1 MSRVYSPNDFTYGAE
16 HELGDWDTTRGL
28 PPGFGMDR
36 RDYTMVNSNGIAVD
50 PKSKYYKYGGEINTP
65 PTNET
70 TGQLRFM
77 QFIKGLH
84 PEASTNHR
92 SNLHIHI
99 GVPGLKGDLVTLKRL
114 ANFNQCW
121 LPQLLDLVEP
131 IPEPIIL
138 QYKTMEE
145 YRGARRRFNRRKVSH
160 HTVLPVRRCRLQQEA
175 TTVQEFFEAEVPRS
189 KAGKPLW
196 HFQPRAA
203 VNVRQLLETETI
215 EFRHF
220 PGTLNEFE
228 LNTCFEWCRAYLR
241 MALNHGGKVNPV
253 NIFNKVFKG
262 QPWPTFPPYI
272 HWVEQRYRATT
283 HDGSLKKLE
292 IIKNIKLIEEGK
304 FDEHPCVMSWEHK

>member
-1 MSRVYSPNDFTYGAE
+1 MSQVYSPDNFTYGAE

-36 RDYTMVNSNGIAVD
+36 RDYTMVNSNGVAVD

-65 PTNET
+65 PTDET
-70 TGQLRFM
+70 IDQVKHLTR
-77 QFIKGLH
+77 IKEMH
-84 PEASTNHR
+84 PEASVNYR

-99 GVPGLKGDLVTLKRL
+99 GVPGLKHDLVTLKKL
-114 ANFNQCW
+114 ANFNQYW

-131 IPEPIIL
+131 IPRPSVVHFGSGG
-138 QYKTMEE
+138 E
-145 YRGARRRFNRRKVSH
+145 YTGARRRFNRRRVSH
-160 HTVLPVRRCRLQQEA
+160 HTVLPLKRCRLQQEA
-175 TTVQEFFEAEVPRS
+175 STIKEFFEAEVPHS

-220 PGTLNEFE
+220 PGTLNESE
-228 LNTCFEWCRAYLR
+228 LNTCFEWCRAYLS
-241 MALNHGGKVNPV
+241 MALNGGHNLNP
-253 NIFNKVFKG
+253 IHLFNTIFKG
-262 QPWPTFPPYI
+262 QLWPTFPPYI

-283 HDGSLKKLE
+283 HDGSLKKPE
-292 IIKNIKLIEEGK
+292 IMKNIKLIEEGK
-304 FDEHPCVMSWEHK
+304 FDEHPCAMSWEHK